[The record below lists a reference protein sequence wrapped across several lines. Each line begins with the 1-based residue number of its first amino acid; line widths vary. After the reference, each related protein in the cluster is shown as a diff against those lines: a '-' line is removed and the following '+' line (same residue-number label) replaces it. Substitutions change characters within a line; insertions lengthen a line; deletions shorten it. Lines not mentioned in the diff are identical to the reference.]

1 MGNTGSI
8 PGPGRFPGGGIGN
21 IIQYPCLENP
31 MDRAAW
37 QAMVHR
43 VAELDMTER
52 AHVALTYSTA
62 SETIQWDA
70 HPVLASE
77 SLNIFLGSS
86 FIFLLYFLR
95 SV

>member
-8 PGPGRFPGGGIGN
+8 PGPGRSPGGGTGN

-43 VAELDMTER
+43 VSESDMTEHTHT
-52 AHVALTYSTA
+52 AHTYSTA

-77 SLNIFLGSS
+77 NLSIFIGSS
-86 FIFLLYFLR
+86 FIFLLYFFQF
-95 SV
+95 